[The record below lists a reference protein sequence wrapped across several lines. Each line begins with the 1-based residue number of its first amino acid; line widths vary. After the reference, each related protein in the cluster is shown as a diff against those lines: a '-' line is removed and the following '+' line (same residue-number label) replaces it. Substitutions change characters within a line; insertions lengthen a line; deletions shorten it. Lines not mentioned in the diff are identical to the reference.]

1 MAESTIDKFLG
12 SKTAKKRMARILAV
26 QAVYAHSS
34 NNFEG
39 DLNKLIL
46 GIIETYPTVFG
57 DAEKFSS
64 ADEKLMITLTKTTFE
79 KKEFI
84 DELISTYLA
93 KDWKLSR
100 LGLLM
105 QSILRV
111 ACAELLFDSELDR
124 SVILNEYL
132 EITKIFNHDGEAG
145 FVNSVLDQVAKSLD
159 KRI

>member
-1 MAESTIDKFLG
+1 MAESTINKFLG

-34 NNFEG
+34 NNLQG
-39 DLNKLIL
+39 DLHKLIL
-46 GIIETYPTVFG
+46 GVIETYPQVFG
-57 DAEKFSS
+57 EAKDFSD
-64 ADEKLMITLTKTTFE
+64 ADEKLMITLTKTVFE

-84 DELISTYLA
+84 DELISKFLA

-100 LGLLM
+100 LGLLV

-111 ACAELLFDSELDR
+111 ACAELICDPDLDR
-124 SVILNEYL
+124 SVIHNEYL

-159 KRI
+159 NRI